1 MARPEGD
8 EPLLLRKLGRG
19 QKLTTKKNSESPNI
33 GRRYKNLLSSSTQ
46 F

>member
-19 QKLTTKKNSESPNI
+19 QKLTTKKTLRAQISGGSI
-33 GRRYKNLLSSSTQ
+33 KIY
-46 F
+46 